1 MTTTVSPA
9 AALVAPPPGTYRVDP
24 RRSGVS
30 FTTTH
35 LFGLPVHGRFE
46 VGGAEIRIGDPLAES
61 AAWAVIPAASFATSN
76 PARDSSVRS
85 GRFLAASAF
94 PDITFASDRVDLADG
109 HWVARGMLTVRG
121 TSRPVDVHIEEA
133 RAEGGSLRLQATARI
148 DRVLSGVTAS
158 RGLAGRYLRLQLD
171 IVAERA

>member
-24 RRSGVS
+24 GRSGIT

-61 AAWAVIPAASFATSN
+61 AAWAVIPAAGFATGN

-94 PDITFASDRVDLADG
+94 PDITFASDRVDLAGG

-121 TSRPVDVHIEEA
+121 TSHPVDVHIEDA
-133 RAEGGSLRLQATARI
+133 RAEGASLRLRATAQI
-148 DRVLSGVTAS
+148 DRVRFGVSGA
-158 RGLAGRYLRLQLD
+158 RGLAGRHLRLRLD
-171 IVAERA
+171 ILAERA